1 MLNKLFTFRK
11 TKVIEHCLKFQSFL
25 FLFIINNFNLKRF
38 WYGIPPNEEHKFFD
52 LAKKLYPEA
61 NKECS
66 EFMRHKTFLFNPL
79 LALSK
84 GIKVHKCLQNP
95 GEFVITLAKSYHAG
109 FNMGFNC
116 AEAVNFA
123 TKSWINLGM
132 KAKSCDCQSGSVKV
146 DMNYF
151 MRNLVKK
158 NKIDKKEIKS
168 LDEDDKLFSKPKKT
182 KNINSNSKTKKTN
195 YILEIN
201 EASKKNENLL
211 LKRKRKSNSNNKSNT
226 NCSRRKKI

>member
-1 MLNKLFTFRK
+1 
-11 TKVIEHCLKFQSFL
+11 
-25 FLFIINNFNLKRF
+25 
-38 WYGIPPNEEHKFFD
+38 
-52 LAKKLYPEA
+52 
-61 NKECS
+61 
-66 EFMRHKTFLFNPL
+66 MRHKTFLFNPL

-151 MRNLVKK
+151 LGNLVKK
-158 NKIDKKEIKS
+158 KKIEKKEIKS
-168 LDEDDKLFSKPKKT
+168 LDKDDKLFSKQKKIKT
-182 KNINSNSKTKKTN
+182 IVSKSKTRQTN
-195 YILEIN
+195 DISEVN
-201 EASKKNENLL
+201 EASNKNEDLF
-211 LKRKRKSNSNNKSNT
+211 LKKKRKSNSNNKSRT
-226 NCSRRKKI
+226 TCSRRK